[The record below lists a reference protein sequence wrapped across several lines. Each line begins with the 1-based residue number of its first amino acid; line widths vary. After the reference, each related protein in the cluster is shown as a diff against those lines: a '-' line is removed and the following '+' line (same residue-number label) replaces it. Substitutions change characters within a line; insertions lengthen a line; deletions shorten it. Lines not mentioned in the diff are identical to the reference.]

1 MKKDSNEKQK
11 NELIALKLV
20 LNSCEKD
27 TTFIEPIR
35 ILKEDVRKELE
46 KLSC

>member
-1 MKKDSNEKQK
+1 MKKDFNEKQK

-27 TTFIEPIR
+27 TTFIELLEF
-35 ILKEDVRKELE
+35 LKKM
-46 KLSC
+46 